1 MDDPYSSLPS
11 LSSGK
16 DRKRGKI
23 EHITY
28 FEAELHFIDK
38 RGNILYFHTSSLYFL
53 YHCGF
58 YLYKM
63 YIDKK
68 IT

>member
-1 MDDPYSSLPS
+1 MADPYSPLPP
-11 LSSGK
+11 LSSGE
-16 DRKRGKI
+16 DRKMR
-23 EHITY
+23 ELQHTTY
-28 FEAELHFIDK
+28 VEAELHFIDK
-38 RGNILYFHTSSLYFL
+38 RGNIIAGYLFFSI
-53 YHCGF
+53 CGF